1 MFVGEIGMPR
11 GEFLYDIR
19 AWEARRIIRGYRK
32 RRALQYQLQRI
43 QAWASM
49 FCMGNPQKV
58 APNDIFHLYFD
69 DDDDEDSSPLS
80 KEEIKSLQ
88 DEMDAINKANKRKSK
103 RKKK

>member
-11 GEFLYDIR
+11 NEFLYDIR

-32 RRALQYQLQRI
+32 RRVLQYQLQRI

-69 DDDDEDSSPLS
+69 DDDDKCSAGISDDDAAR
-80 KEEIKSLQ
+80 LQ
-88 DEMDAINKANKRKSK
+88 AEMAAINKANRRKAK